1 MNKLWAP
8 WRIKYVSQKKTKG
21 CVFCKVFAQRN
32 DQKNFIIFRSKYCFA
47 VLNTFPYNN
56 GHAMIVSN
64 RHVKSLESLKDTEAL
79 DMLQAL
85 IKIKSILKNV
95 LRPDGFNIGIN
106 IGKSAGAG
114 IENHL
119 HTHIVPRW
127 TGDTN
132 FMPVLGNTKIISQ
145 SLKDLYQKL
154 KKEL

>member
-1 MNKLWAP
+1 
-8 WRIKYVSQKKTKG
+8 
-21 CVFCKVFAQRN
+21 
-32 DQKNFIIFRSKYCFA
+32 
-47 VLNTFPYNN
+47 
-56 GHAMIVSN
+56 MIVSN
-64 RHVKSLESLKDTEAL
+64 RHVKSLENLNDTELL
-79 DMLQAL
+79 DIHRAL
-85 IKIKSILKNV
+85 IKTKSILKKV
-95 LRPDGFNIGIN
+95 LKPDGFNIGMN

-114 IENHL
+114 IENHI

>member
-1 MNKLWAP
+1 
-8 WRIKYVSQKKTKG
+8 
-21 CVFCKVFAQRN
+21 
-32 DQKNFIIFRSKYCFA
+32 
-47 VLNTFPYNN
+47 
-56 GHAMIVSN
+56 MIVSN